1 MHRVTVSI
9 APVQTTTQETP
20 STSYEIP
27 NCTSTSCPST
37 YSISVAKST
46 HIFKPILM
54 SRFDVLGTT
63 EFLCDL

>member
-37 YSISVAKST
+37 YTVSVAKS
-46 HIFKPILM
+46 IVSSSILI
-54 SRFDVLGTT
+54 SRIGILGTT